1 MSISILS
8 NQNRNSLDVNIPVD
22 RYISQEHLWQRRV
35 RASNKRFKIVVWHRR
50 ARKTTMAL
58 NMLIEAC
65 CSTRNCT
72 YGYIAPTFTQAKS
85 IAVVDPMMLK
95 YYLPAEVC
103 KKPFNESDLRQEFI
117 TNSVLEI
124 KGADKVDSLR
134 GVGWNGVVLEEWA
147 TMRHGRQIWEE
158 ILEPILREN
167 KGFAIFIFTPKGRNF
182 ASQYYERAKTDKSGD
197 WGAFLLKA
205 SQSNLIAQE
214 ELDKAKESMP
224 QRLYNQE
231 FECDFLED
239 ASSVFHDVER
249 CVSGV
254 LTPPTVGRKYVMGVD
269 LGRTNDFTVLT
280 VMDIGSNNVVAFQR
294 FTQTGWD
301 FQKEKIV
308 LLAKQYNN
316 ARIVID
322 ATGFSAGSVVAE
334 DLKKMPIVEDLKIV
348 SLSVVPFNFTHNS
361 KKALVEKLI
370 VSIEQG
376 LISFPNIPELVDEL
390 RAFTYEVTQT
400 GNVKY
405 TSPEGLHDDC
415 VMSLGLAVYGL
426 GSFIYAPLNKPRTIR
441 HTKPKSRANI

>member
-1 MSISILS
+1 
-8 NQNRNSLDVNIPVD
+8 
-22 RYISQEHLWQRRV
+22 
-35 RASNKRFKIVVWHRR
+35 
-50 ARKTTMAL
+50 
-58 NMLIEAC
+58 
-65 CSTRNCT
+65 
-72 YGYIAPTFTQAKS
+72 
-85 IAVVDPMMLK
+85 MMLK